1 MEILDTLRFNLRTL
15 SDVETFLPVFL
26 PLPVS
31 ADEEARELLKREESR
46 DVLQAFRDAATREG
60 KIPYGEWV
68 GIASRKTGKRGKALF
83 LPLRAALTGSLS
95 GPELERVYGL
105 LSPDIVLLRLERAVS
120 QGQGEKRNR

>member
-15 SDVETFLPVFL
+15 SDVETFLPVFM

-31 ADEEARELLKREESR
+31 LDEEARELLKGEESR
-46 DVLQAFRDAATREG
+46 DVLQAFRDAAAREG

-68 GIASRKTGKRGKALF
+68 GIAYRKTGKRGRALF
-83 LPLRAALTGSLS
+83 RPLRAALTGSLA

-105 LSPDIVLLRLERAVS
+105 LSRDTVLLRLERALS
-120 QGQGEKRNR
+120 EIRGKERNR